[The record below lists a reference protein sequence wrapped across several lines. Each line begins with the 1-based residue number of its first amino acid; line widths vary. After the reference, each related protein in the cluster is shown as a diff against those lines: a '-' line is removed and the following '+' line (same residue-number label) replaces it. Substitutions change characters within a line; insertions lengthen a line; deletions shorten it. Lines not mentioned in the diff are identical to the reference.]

1 MDVRNWAVLGSA
13 AAAVVAGVYVLWG
26 PPERRRKSRRGES
39 VITSLDVIMTSLDRW
54 HGHV

>member
-26 PPERRRKSRRGES
+26 PSERRRKSRRGES
-39 VITSLDVIMTSLDRW
+39 VITPLDVIMTSHDRW